1 MEERRTAPAWLR
13 WVLLFAA
20 LVLVT
25 IGLAIEW
32 VRIADL
38 AACTERAQTEPIAC
52 PAPPPPYE
60 VPLALAIDVV
70 VVIVAAIEIHGA
82 RR

>member
-1 MEERRTAPAWLR
+1 MEERWTAPTWLR

-20 LVLVT
+20 LSLVT
-25 IGLAIEW
+25 VGLAIEW
-32 VRIADL
+32 IRLADL
-38 AACTERAQTEPIAC
+38 AACTDRALTAPIAC

-60 VPLALAIDVV
+60 IPLALAIDVV
-70 VVIVAAIEIHGA
+70 VVIVAVIEIRGP

>member
-1 MEERRTAPAWLR
+1 MEERWTAPAWLR

-20 LVLVT
+20 LSLVT
-25 IGLAIEW
+25 VGLGIEW

-38 AACTERAQTEPIAC
+38 AACTDRALTEPVVC
-52 PAPPPPYE
+52 PAPPPTYE
-60 VPLALAIDVV
+60 VPLALAIDFV
-70 VVIVAAIEIHGA
+70 VVIVALIEIRGA